1 MSIHLVCPGCQ
12 AKFHVGDE
20 LSGRRIKCPKCR
32 APVAAA
38 SAPTTATVAAAAPQM
53 AKAPSAAAQAQPVA
67 AMSAGAKPASASA
80 KSSAPAP
87 VAPEPAAPKQSSAPI
102 AFACPHCGQRLQAP
116 AALAGKQAKC
126 NKCQQPVAIP
136 APAAPPVAA
145 PKPSAQS
152 VAKAAAPTKP
162 AAPIKPSAPAKP
174 VSAAPDLG
182 LADLNDDLFSDVIP
196 AAAPGAMLLHKPA
209 AAPAASTK
217 KKKPR
222 RQFSLP
228 RVSLAV
234 PGMIAGVISF
244 FAAVGALVWGMY
256 GMGIIESPSANL
268 PPTIPEGFLFR
279 AVYDTTEGEITNR
292 CMFAVQA
299 PGISRT
305 VLLTSLQTFTTQ
317 GEFKHQIPADE
328 LPQSVRGAKLSAEFG
343 LPGQATA
350 DAVIPLTGAQR
361 ASIKYLPMFGG
372 MPEKNAPGAGD
383 IAALWGPPAGQI
395 PALRVAGQEPILA
408 ETLWLYAHL
417 DNVIVPTPHY
427 HRATAVAMKDD
438 YLVFALHTVDP
449 VLRHTEGSP
458 LLNRAGEVVAIYVAE
473 LTGEDGKTM
482 CLGTPFRRFAPALQ
496 KALQDNPPPEP
507 GAAPAAAQAQPPAA
521 AAAPGADA
529 VEAAAAANEAPAAA
543 DEDSAEDDEFP
554 R

>member
-12 AKFHVGDE
+12 ARFHVGDE

-32 APVAAA
+32 APVAVT
-38 SAPTTATVAAAAPQM
+38 SAPTTATVAAATRKTAQTPSPAGPATSVAAKTAP
-53 AKAPSAAAQAQPVA
+53 AQPVA
-67 AMSAGAKPASASA
+67 AKTRPNG
-80 KSSAPAP
+80 
-87 VAPEPAAPKQSSAPI
+87 PKQSSAPI
-102 AFACPHCGQRLQAP
+102 AFACPHCRQRLQAP
-116 AALAGKQAKC
+116 AGLAGKHAKC
-126 NKCQQPVAIP
+126 NKCQKPVAIP
-136 APAAPPVAA
+136 ASTAPRVAT
-145 PKPSAQS
+145 PKPSARS
-152 VAKAAAPTKP
+152 PAKAAVPAKP
-162 AAPIKPSAPAKP
+162 AAPSKPAAP
-174 VSAAPDLG
+174 APDLG
-182 LADLNDDLFSDVIP
+182 LGDLNDDLFSDVIP
-196 AAAPGAMLLHKPA
+196 AAPAGVMLQHKPA
-209 AAPAASTK
+209 AAPAAPSK
-217 KKKPR
+217 KKKSR

-256 GMGIIESPSANL
+256 GMGIVESPSANL

-317 GEFKHQIPADE
+317 GELKRQISADE
-328 LPQSVRGAKLSAEFG
+328 LPQVFRGAKLSAEFG

-350 DAVIPLTGAQR
+350 DAVIPLTGARR

-383 IAALWGPPAGQI
+383 TAALWGPPAGQV
-395 PALRVAGQEPILA
+395 PTLRVASQEPILA

-417 DNVIVPTPHY
+417 DHVIVPTPHY

-438 YLVFALHTVDP
+438 YLVFALHTDDP
-449 VLRHTEGSP
+449 VMRHTEGSP

-482 CLGTPFRRFAPALQ
+482 CLGTPLRRFAPALQ
-496 KALQDNPPPEP
+496 KALQDNPAPEP
-507 GAAPAAAQAQPPAA
+507 GAPPAAAPAADPAAPAAAATNDDP
-521 AAAPGADA
+521 
-529 VEAAAAANEAPAAA
+529 
-543 DEDSAEDDEFP
+543 DE
-554 R
+554 